1 MKGKEE
7 RKRGGDGG
15 RKMSVFQCDTY
26 SVLPVLMSTHW
37 SHMQLATSIAH
48 KHTTRSKFR
57 FPSEHTA
64 NRLQS

>member
-1 MKGKEE
+1 MSLREGKMKGKEE

-37 SHMQLATSIAH
+37 SHM
-48 KHTTRSKFR
+48 
-57 FPSEHTA
+57 
-64 NRLQS
+64 

>member
-37 SHMQLATSIAH
+37 SHTQCSHQYHTQTHNKVKISVHFGAH
-48 KHTTRSKFR
+48 S
-57 FPSEHTA
+57 
-64 NRLQS
+64 